1 MDVGEMSAGCADE
14 VSAGRAGEMSAGGGG
29 EIVDVYAFEAQ
40 LVFMK

>member
-1 MDVGEMSAGCADE
+1 MDAGEMRAGCAGE
-14 VSAGRAGEMSAGGGG
+14 VSAGCAGEMSAGGG